1 MQSRWPYLETVLIFM
16 TSLQQIGRPNLH
28 AILRPRGASHE
39 VLFATPAAVFRRFQE
54 LFQVCQTQMPIS
66 FEMDVKSRVN
76 SSHTWLILSWPF
88 PLPFVSFLAQF
99 AVCGCPAS
107 PFPLTRQLFCRYLPF
122 YTSHSAALRR
132 TICVR
137 MVLHCFNTSAQAMP
151 SKSACQ

>member
-66 FEMDVKSRVN
+66 FETEVLSRVN
-76 SSHTWLILSWPF
+76 SSHSHTWFILSWPF
-88 PLPFVSFLAQF
+88 PLPFVSFGQF

-122 YTSHSAALRR
+122 YTSHSVALRR
-132 TICVR
+132 TIWVN
-137 MVLHCFNTSAQAMP
+137 CFNTSAQGMP

>member
-66 FEMDVKSRVN
+66 FETEVLSRVN
-76 SSHTWLILSWPF
+76 SSH
-88 PLPFVSFLAQF
+88 
-99 AVCGCPAS
+99 
-107 PFPLTRQLFCRYLPF
+107 
-122 YTSHSAALRR
+122 SH
-132 TICVR
+132 T
-137 MVLHCFNTSAQAMP
+137 
-151 SKSACQ
+151 